1 MFALASEQ
9 RSQQMRM
16 KQSENSLVLFRPF
29 GFHFVGFIIQ
39 PGLLGGNG
47 VVPQTVQKNQNVCSL
62 SLCVRL

>member
-1 MFALASEQ
+1 
-9 RSQQMRM
+9 MRM

-47 VVPQTVQKNQNVCSL
+47 GVPQTVQKNQNVCSL